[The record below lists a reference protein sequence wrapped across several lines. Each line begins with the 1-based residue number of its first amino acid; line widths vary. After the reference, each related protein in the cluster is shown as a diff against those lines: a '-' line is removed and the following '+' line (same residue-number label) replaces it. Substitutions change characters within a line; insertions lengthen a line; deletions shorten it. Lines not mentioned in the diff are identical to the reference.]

1 MGAVTQPLFF
11 HSQHNPAHGG
21 IPVVAPWFAQ
31 TLGEQMH
38 GWATSLEWQH
48 DGDTMR
54 VSHDNFHL
62 VFRTQLDDARS
73 RFELTITNGASTPR
87 PVQIALHPY
96 WACDAATAEL
106 SGVDGSRFLDKT
118 DGELKTVEGSL
129 RFGKETDAVIAGATS
144 AVLRDA
150 TRELTFTCTGTDHL
164 VVWNPGPDVCREAED
179 LGDDDWAHFVCVEP
193 ALLGEDRRG
202 VTLIPGASA
211 SIAMEVAVAALP

>member
-1 MGAVTQPLFF
+1 MTQPLFF

-62 VFRTQLDDARS
+62 VFLTQLDDARS
-73 RFELTITNGASTPR
+73 RFELTITNGATTPR
-87 PVQIALHPY
+87 PIQIALHPY

-118 DGELKTVEGSL
+118 DGELKMVEGSL

-150 TRELTFTCTGTDHL
+150 TRELTFNCTGTDHL
-164 VVWNPGPDVCREAED
+164 VVWNPGPDVCRDAED

-211 SIAMEVAVAALP
+211 SIALEVAVAALP

>member
-1 MGAVTQPLFF
+1 MTQPLFF

-62 VFRTQLDDARS
+62 VFRSQLDDARS
-73 RFELTITNGASTPR
+73 RFELTITNGATTPR

-106 SGVDGSRFLDKT
+106 SGVQGSRFLDKT

-164 VVWNPGPDVCREAED
+164 VVWNPGPDVCRVAED

-211 SIAMEVAVAALP
+211 SIALEVAVAALP

>member
-1 MGAVTQPLFF
+1 MTQPLFF

-73 RFELTITNGASTPR
+73 RFELTITNGATTPR

-118 DGELKTVEGSL
+118 DGKLKTVDGPL
-129 RFGKETDAVIAGATS
+129 RFGEETDAVIAGATS

-164 VVWNPGPDVCREAED
+164 VVWNPGPDVCRVAED

-211 SIAMEVAVAALP
+211 SIALEVAVAALP

>member
-1 MGAVTQPLFF
+1 MTQPLFF

-164 VVWNPGPDVCREAED
+164 VVWNPSPDVCRVAED

-211 SIAMEVAVAALP
+211 SIALEVAVAALP

>member
-1 MGAVTQPLFF
+1 MTQPLFF

>member
-1 MGAVTQPLFF
+1 
-11 HSQHNPAHGG
+11 
-21 IPVVAPWFAQ
+21 
-31 TLGEQMH
+31 MH

-62 VFRTQLDDARS
+62 IFRTQLDDARS
-73 RFELTITNGASTPR
+73 RFELTITNGATTPR

-118 DGELKTVEGSL
+118 DGELKTVDGPL

-164 VVWNPGPDVCREAED
+164 VVWNPGPDVCWEADD

-202 VTLIPGASA
+202 VTLLPGASA
-211 SIAMEVAVAALP
+211 SIALEVTVAGYA

>member
-62 VFRTQLDDARS
+62 VFRSQLDDGRS
-73 RFELTITNGASTPR
+73 RFELTITNGATTPR

-106 SGVDGSRFLDKT
+106 SGVQGSRFLDKT
-118 DGELKTVEGSL
+118 DGELKTVEGPL
-129 RFGKETDAVIAGATS
+129 RFGNETDAVIAGATS

-164 VVWNPGPDVCREAED
+164 VVWNPGPDVCRDAED

-211 SIAMEVAVAALP
+211 SIALEVAVAALP

>member
-1 MGAVTQPLFF
+1 MTQPLFF
-11 HSQHNPAHGG
+11 HSQHSPAHGG

-164 VVWNPGPDVCREAED
+164 VVWNPGPDVCREADD

-202 VTLIPGASA
+202 VTLLPGASA
-211 SIAMEVAVAALP
+211 NIALEVAVAALP

>member
-1 MGAVTQPLFF
+1 MTQPLFF

-73 RFELTITNGASTPR
+73 RFELTITNGATTPR

-118 DGELKTVEGSL
+118 DGELKTVDGPL
-129 RFGKETDAVIAGATS
+129 RFGEETDAVIAGATS

-164 VVWNPGPDVCREAED
+164 VVWNPGPDVCREADD

-202 VTLIPGASA
+202 VTLLPGASA
-211 SIAMEVAVAALP
+211 SIALEVAVAALP

>member
-62 VFRTQLDDARS
+62 VFRSQLDDARS
-73 RFELTITNGASTPR
+73 RFELTITNGATTPR

-106 SGVDGSRFLDKT
+106 SGVQGSRFLDKT
-118 DGELKTVEGSL
+118 DGELKTVEGPL
-129 RFGKETDAVIAGATS
+129 RFGNETDAVIAGATS

-164 VVWNPGPDVCREAED
+164 VVWNPGPDVCRDAED

-211 SIAMEVAVAALP
+211 SIALEVAVAALP

>member
-1 MGAVTQPLFF
+1 MTQPLFF

-62 VFRTQLDDARS
+62 VFLTQLDDARS
-73 RFELTITNGASTPR
+73 RFELTITNGATTPR

-106 SGVDGSRFLDKT
+106 SGVQGSRFLDKT
-118 DGELKTVEGSL
+118 DGELKTVEGPL
-129 RFGKETDAVIAGATS
+129 RFGNETDAVIAGATS

-164 VVWNPGPDVCREAED
+164 VVWNPGPDVCRDAED

-211 SIAMEVAVAALP
+211 SIALEVAVAALP

>member
-1 MGAVTQPLFF
+1 MTQPLFF

-150 TRELTFTCTGTDHL
+150 TRELTFNCTGTDHL
-164 VVWNPGPDVCREAED
+164 VVWNPGPDVCRDAED

-211 SIAMEVAVAALP
+211 SIALEVAVAALP

>member
-150 TRELTFTCTGTDHL
+150 TRELTFNCTGTDHL
-164 VVWNPGPDVCREAED
+164 VVWNPGPDVCRDAED

-211 SIAMEVAVAALP
+211 SIALEVAVAALP

>member
-1 MGAVTQPLFF
+1 MTQPLFF

-62 VFRTQLDDARS
+62 IFRTQLDDARS
-73 RFELTITNGASTPR
+73 RFELTITNGATTPR

-106 SGVDGSRFLDKT
+106 SGVQGSRFLDKT
-118 DGELKTVEGSL
+118 DGELKTVEGPL
-129 RFGKETDAVIAGATS
+129 RFGNETDAVIAGATS

-164 VVWNPGPDVCREAED
+164 VVWNPGPDVCRDAED

-211 SIAMEVAVAALP
+211 SIALEVAVAALP

>member
-1 MGAVTQPLFF
+1 MTQPLFF

-21 IPVVAPWFAQ
+21 LPVVAPWFAQ

-62 VFRTQLDDARS
+62 IFRTQLDDARS

>member
-1 MGAVTQPLFF
+1 MTQPLFF

-62 VFRTQLDDARS
+62 IFRTQLDDARS
-73 RFELTITNGASTPR
+73 RFELTITNGATTPR

-118 DGELKTVEGSL
+118 DGELKTVEGPL

-164 VVWNPGPDVCREAED
+164 VVWNPGPDVCRDAED

-211 SIAMEVAVAALP
+211 SIALEVAVAALP

>member
-1 MGAVTQPLFF
+1 MTQPLFF

-62 VFRTQLDDARS
+62 VFRSQLDDARS
-73 RFELTITNGASTPR
+73 RFELTITNGATTPR

-106 SGVDGSRFLDKT
+106 SGAQGSRFLDKT
-118 DGELKTVEGSL
+118 DGELKTVEGPL
-129 RFGKETDAVIAGATS
+129 RFGNETDAVIAGATS

-164 VVWNPGPDVCREAED
+164 VVWNPGPDVCRDAED

-211 SIAMEVAVAALP
+211 SIALEVAVAALP

>member
-1 MGAVTQPLFF
+1 MTQPLFF

-62 VFRTQLDDARS
+62 VFRSQLDDARS
-73 RFELTITNGASTPR
+73 RFELTITNGATTPR

-118 DGELKTVEGSL
+118 DGELKTVEGPL
-129 RFGKETDAVIAGATS
+129 RFGNETDAVIAGATS

-164 VVWNPGPDVCREAED
+164 VVWNPGPDVCRDAED

-211 SIAMEVAVAALP
+211 SIALEVAVAALP

>member
-1 MGAVTQPLFF
+1 MTQPLFF

-62 VFRTQLDDARS
+62 AFRSQLDDATS
-73 RFELTITNGASTPR
+73 RFELTITNGATTPR

-96 WACDAATAEL
+96 WACDASSTKPTA
-106 SGVDGSRFLDKT
+106 S
-118 DGELKTVEGSL
+118 
-129 RFGKETDAVIAGATS
+129 
-144 AVLRDA
+144 
-150 TRELTFTCTGTDHL
+150 
-164 VVWNPGPDVCREAED
+164 
-179 LGDDDWAHFVCVEP
+179 
-193 ALLGEDRRG
+193 
-202 VTLIPGASA
+202 
-211 SIAMEVAVAALP
+211 

>member
-1 MGAVTQPLFF
+1 MTQPLFF

-31 TLGEQMH
+31 TLGEKMH

-62 VFRTQLDDARS
+62 VFRTQLDDGRS
-73 RFELTITNGASTPR
+73 RFELTITNGATTPR

-118 DGELKTVEGSL
+118 DGELKTVDGPL
-129 RFGKETDAVIAGATS
+129 RFGEETDAVIAGATS

-164 VVWNPGPDVCREAED
+164 VVWNPGPDVCRDADD

-202 VTLIPGASA
+202 VTLLPGASA
-211 SIAMEVAVAALP
+211 SITLEVAVAALP

>member
-1 MGAVTQPLFF
+1 MTQPLFF
-11 HSQHNPAHGG
+11 HSQHNPSHGG

-62 VFRTQLDDARS
+62 VFLTQLDDARS
-73 RFELTITNGASTPR
+73 RFELTITNGATTPR

-96 WACDAATAEL
+96 WACDAATAAL
-106 SGVDGSRFLDKT
+106 SGVQGSRFLDKT
-118 DGELKTVEGSL
+118 DGELKTVEGPL
-129 RFGKETDAVIAGATS
+129 RFGNETDAVIAGATS

-164 VVWNPGPDVCREAED
+164 VVWNPGPDVCRVAED

-211 SIAMEVAVAALP
+211 SIALEVAVAALP

>member
-1 MGAVTQPLFF
+1 MTQPLFF

-62 VFRTQLDDARS
+62 VFRSQLDDGRS
-73 RFELTITNGASTPR
+73 RFELTITNGATTPR

-106 SGVDGSRFLDKT
+106 SGVQGSRFLDKT
-118 DGELKTVEGSL
+118 DGELKTVEGPL
-129 RFGKETDAVIAGATS
+129 RFGNETDAVIAGATS

-164 VVWNPGPDVCREAED
+164 VVWNPGPDVCRDAED

-211 SIAMEVAVAALP
+211 SIALEVAVAALP

>member
-1 MGAVTQPLFF
+1 MTQPLFF

-73 RFELTITNGASTPR
+73 RFELTITNGATTPR

-118 DGELKTVEGSL
+118 DGELKTVEGPL

-144 AVLRDA
+144 AVLRDT

-164 VVWNPGPDVCREAED
+164 VAWNPGPDVCREADD

-202 VTLIPGASA
+202 VTLLPGASA
-211 SIAMEVAVAALP
+211 SIALEVAVAALP

>member
-1 MGAVTQPLFF
+1 MTQPLFF

-31 TLGEQMH
+31 ILGEQMH

-193 ALLGEDRRG
+193 ALLGDDRRG

>member
-1 MGAVTQPLFF
+1 MTQPLFF

-62 VFRTQLDDARS
+62 VFRTQLDDGRS
-73 RFELTITNGASTPR
+73 RFELTITNGATTPR

-118 DGELKTVEGSL
+118 DGELKTVEGPL

-164 VVWNPGPDVCREAED
+164 VVWNPGPDVCREADD

-202 VTLIPGASA
+202 VTLLPGASA
-211 SIAMEVAVAALP
+211 SIALEVAVAALP

>member
-1 MGAVTQPLFF
+1 MTQPLFF

-62 VFRTQLDDARS
+62 AFRTQLDDATS
-73 RFELTITNGASTPR
+73 RFELTITNGATTPR

-129 RFGKETDAVIAGATS
+129 RFGKETDAVIAGVTS

-211 SIAMEVAVAALP
+211 SIALEVAVAALP

>member
-1 MGAVTQPLFF
+1 
-11 HSQHNPAHGG
+11 
-21 IPVVAPWFAQ
+21 
-31 TLGEQMH
+31 MH

-54 VSHDNFHL
+54 LNHDNFHL
-62 VFRTQLDDARS
+62 VFRTQLDDASS
-73 RFELTITNGASTPR
+73 RFELTITNGATTPR

-118 DGELKTVEGSL
+118 DGELKTVDGPL
-129 RFGKETDAVIAGATS
+129 RFGEETDAVIAGATS

-150 TRELTFTCTGTDHL
+150 TRELAFTCAGTDHL
-164 VVWNPGPDVCREAED
+164 VVWNPGPDVCRDADD
-179 LGDDDWAHFVCVEP
+179 LGDDDWGHFVCVEP

-211 SIAMEVAVAALP
+211 SIALEVAVADRA

>member
-1 MGAVTQPLFF
+1 MTQPLFF

-62 VFRTQLDDARS
+62 VFRTQLDDGRS
-73 RFELTITNGASTPR
+73 RFELTITNGATTPR

-118 DGELKTVEGSL
+118 DGELKTVDGPL
-129 RFGKETDAVIAGATS
+129 RFGEETDAVIAGATS

-164 VVWNPGPDVCREAED
+164 VVWNPGPDVCREADD

-202 VTLIPGASA
+202 VTLLPGASA
-211 SIAMEVAVAALP
+211 SIALEVAVAALP

>member
-1 MGAVTQPLFF
+1 MTQPLFF

-62 VFRTQLDDARS
+62 VFRSQLDDARS
-73 RFELTITNGASTPR
+73 RFELTITNGATTPR

-106 SGVDGSRFLDKT
+106 SGVQGSRFLDKT
-118 DGELKTVEGSL
+118 DGELKTVEGPL
-129 RFGKETDAVIAGATS
+129 RFGNETDAVIAGATS

-164 VVWNPGPDVCREAED
+164 VVWNPGPDVCRDAED

-211 SIAMEVAVAALP
+211 SIALEVAVAALP

>member
-1 MGAVTQPLFF
+1 MTQPLFF

-62 VFRTQLDDARS
+62 VFRTQLDDGRS
-73 RFELTITNGASTPR
+73 RFELTITNGATTPR

-118 DGELKTVEGSL
+118 DGELKTVDGPL
-129 RFGKETDAVIAGATS
+129 RFGEETDAVIAGATS